1 LFDFAPAA
9 FGKQARLIAN
19 SRMATGLASTPC
31 YPLLSTAIR
40 DSRIAVNYASTQPV
54 RLGSAQGLLAATRL
68 APNALCYQGL
78 YVMSANKL
86 GWAR

>member
-1 LFDFAPAA
+1 MFDFAPAA

-19 SRMATGLASTPC
+19 SRMATGLAST
-31 YPLLSTAIR
+31 PLLSTAIR

-78 YVMSANKL
+78 YVIHV
-86 GWAR
+86 